1 MKNINE
7 HFSDEEHEIL
17 SKLKEKLKIKNW
29 HDFIIAA
36 AVCLS
41 HEENNDRT

>member
-7 HFSDEEHEIL
+7 HFSDEEHRVL
-17 SKLKEKLKIKNW
+17 SELKKKLKIKNW
-29 HDFIIAA
+29 HDFIIVA

-41 HEENNDRT
+41 HDDGEEE